1 MGTVPPLTALPKNPP
16 RWCSHRL
23 PHSVN
28 GLGRGSGFGSVVSDG
43 EEKETVSR
51 KWQWWRRRGGGG
63 GVKKEN
69 G

>member
-1 MGTVPPLTALPKNPP
+1 M
-16 RWCSHRL
+16 
-23 PHSVN
+23 
-28 GLGRGSGFGSVVSDG
+28 SDG

>member
-1 MGTVPPLTALPKNPP
+1 
-16 RWCSHRL
+16 
-23 PHSVN
+23 
-28 GLGRGSGFGSVVSDG
+28 VSDG